1 MEHDVPFDFIRIL
14 SPAIKLLKIMPAIGR
29 VTIEE
34 NAARRGVAKTCGA
47 GKLLDLVILTALV
60 ELVYGHALAINRNFY
75 TVGEL
80 LCDGGIREDQGQR
93 DVISLAGFW

>member
-34 NAARRGVAKTCGA
+34 NAARRGVAKTRGA
-47 GKLLDLVILTALV
+47 GELLDLIILTAFV
-60 ELVYGHALAINRNFY
+60 ELIYSYSLIIDGHINAVWDSHGCHLA
-75 TVGEL
+75 
-80 LCDGGIREDQGQR
+80 
-93 DVISLAGFW
+93 